1 MDITLAYV
9 KKLDRQNKLPELREI
24 ARQQDERQSLI
35 HNRDNHLTA
44 ASRSRGDTKDRH
56 LTAASGFS
64 EKLPGHPPVRGSR
77 SGPEAA
83 LPLTLAPRDA

>member
-44 ASRSRGDTKDRH
+44 ASRSRGDAKDRH

-64 EKLPGHPPVRGSR
+64 EKLRGVAGSR
-77 SGPEAA
+77 AIRRYVDRA
-83 LPLTLAPRDA
+83 LDRKRRSH